1 VLYDGDCVLCSKTV
15 TFLLAIDKRKRL
27 KFAPLS
33 GTTSESLS
41 IGKTASNQS
50 TVVFYK
56 NGTLFYRSTA
66 ALKIAEQLPFPWPLL
81 RIFFLIPAFI
91 RDYIYNV
98 IGRNRYKWFGKNETC
113 FVKQPNYEDRF
124 LD

>member
-1 VLYDGDCVLCSKTV
+1 MLCSKSV
-15 TFLLAIDKRKRL
+15 IFLLAVDKRKRL

-33 GTTSESLS
+33 GTTSESLL

-56 NGTLFYRSTA
+56 NGKVFYRSSA
-66 ALKIAEQLPFPWPLL
+66 ALKIAEQLPFPWPIMS
-81 RIFFLIPAFI
+81 IFFLIPAFI

-113 FVKQPNYEDRF
+113 FVRHPNFEDRF
-124 LD
+124 LE